1 MTLSSRQ
8 TRDEESVTYLRAE
21 LAHAVDP
28 SRRARLLFEIALAE
42 ERNNEEGAA
51 VRDYFAAHHAD
62 TDFAEP
68 PGSASSRWRRRI
80 PRSKDRTSSLRA
92 LIGVASSPDEQVRAR
107 VERALHQADV
117 RGDLSDAKATAAA
130 ATALAGASAGES
142 ACAWLALEILAGRTK
157 DAEMRRQALAG
168 RANPGAR
175 SDMAGTS
182 AHRSRKARAQ
192 RR

>member
-68 PGSASSRWRRRI
+68 LEALLSLAEKDPSVEGSDELFAG
-80 PRSKDRTSSLRA
+80 

-107 VERALHQADV
+107 VERA
-117 RGDLSDAKATAAA
+117 
-130 ATALAGASAGES
+130 
-142 ACAWLALEILAGRTK
+142 
-157 DAEMRRQALAG
+157 
-168 RANPGAR
+168 
-175 SDMAGTS
+175 
-182 AHRSRKARAQ
+182 
-192 RR
+192 

>member
-68 PGSASSRWRRRI
+68 LEALLSLAEKDPSVEGSDELFAG
-80 PRSKDRTSSLRA
+80 

-107 VERALHQADV
+107 VEHVFQVMKLKFGFVKV
-117 RGDLSDAKATAAA
+117 RYRGLK
-130 ATALAGASAGES
+130 
-142 ACAWLALEILAGRTK
+142 K
-157 DAEMRRQALAG
+157 
-168 RANPGAR
+168 N
-175 SDMAGTS
+175 
-182 AHRSRKARAQ
+182 AHRLFVTCALVNLFVSRRKLLAVA
-192 RR
+192 